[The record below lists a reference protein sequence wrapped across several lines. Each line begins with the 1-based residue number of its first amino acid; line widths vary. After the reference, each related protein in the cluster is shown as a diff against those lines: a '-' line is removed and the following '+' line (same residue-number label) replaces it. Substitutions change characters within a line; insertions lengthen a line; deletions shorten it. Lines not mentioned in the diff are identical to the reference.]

1 MDLADA
7 DPSERS
13 EIDVLIGADYYW
25 KVATGRIKHGRVG
38 PTAVE
43 TRFGWVLSGPV
54 PGFSQ
59 TTISNFVSSHVLKV
73 GCTDQLDLA
82 SLDKKLQAFWDL
94 DTMGIRGEDCIYS
107 RFTKNISLQDG
118 RYCVHL
124 PWKEPHPL
132 LPDNYELSKDR
143 LFNLLRRLRQSPD
156 ILNQYDAVIQDQ
168 IKCGIVEVVEAQDS
182 GIVRRTHYIPH
193 HAVIREDKQTT
204 KLRIVYDASARSGG
218 PSLNDSLSGDIE
230 KAFLM
235 ISVSEEDRDAL
246 RFLWVED
253 LSSHLPRLVTL
264 RFARVVFGVSSSPF
278 LLNATLRYHMERYRT
293 SDPSFVDQFVR
304 SVYVDD
310 ITSGADT
317 EEEALELAMKSRQRL
332 AEAGFNLRRL
342 VTNLPRLQNSLSS
355 FEKQQSER
363 EIGCN
368 TVTSDEESYAK
379 NTLGDRDICAARI
392 GWDETLSEELLIKWR
407 ELVANLKQSQPL
419 RIPRYYFSGID
430 VSTLHTCTLFGFC
443 DASKKAYAAVI
454 FLQMKTPNQCMTR
467 FMVSRTRVAPL
478 NAQTIPRLE
487 LLAALLLARLVS
499 TITKAVQPELIF
511 DIMVCFTDSKI
522 ALYWIRGFSKE
533 WKQFVQN
540 RVDEIRTLVPMDSW
554 YHCPGETNLADL
566 PSRGIGLCNTVD
578 SSMWLN
584 GPKWIADDEFE
595 PQYSDT
601 SIPEEC
607 LSEMKVK
614 DLMAHSVLIT
624 QGCCQYEPVITCEH
638 FSTLSHL
645 LRVTAYIQ
653 KFISI
658 LKAKVKRTNIP
669 SSVVT
674 ALDIESAL
682 LYWVKLSQRTLNQDE
697 QFDAWQKQLGLYCD
711 TDGVWRCKG
720 RLGNADLQEN
730 TKYPIFLNRKHHL
743 TALVVQD
750 CHTRVMHNGVKETLT
765 EFRSRYWIVRGPLY
779 LKNGDSKVWICLF
792 TCCAVRAVH
801 LELVPD
807 LTTSAFIC
815 CLRRFS
821 ARHGTPQRIVSDNS
835 KTFKSANKI
844 LLAPQKAPE
853 VQQYLSVSHIEWTFI
868 LEKAPWW
875 GGFYERIIQSVKR
888 CMKKV
893 IGRTRWT
900 YDELLTVLVEV
911 EATLNS
917 HPISYLSAED
927 FDEPLTPSHLLTG
940 RRLLTL
946 QAPATCEEDPEFGSG
961 DIKADLTRRMR
972 HLNRVM
978 ECFWRRWRSEYLAG
992 LREYHAYGARVKP
1005 ARSKVAAG
1013 DVVLIYDADQPR
1025 TMWRMGRV
1033 ESLLQ
1038 SSDGNVRGASLR
1050 VSSGSKST
1058 LLRRTIQQLYPL
1070 ETSVPVSSDPV
1081 PQPETAVAHT
1091 SEVEETDTTETVSCP
1106 RRAAAQ
1112 LARYRLEEL
1121 TAEEND

>member
-1 MDLADA
+1 
-7 DPSERS
+7 
-13 EIDVLIGADYYW
+13 
-25 KVATGRIKHGRVG
+25 
-38 PTAVE
+38 
-43 TRFGWVLSGPV
+43 
-54 PGFSQ
+54 
-59 TTISNFVSSHVLKV
+59 
-73 GCTDQLDLA
+73 
-82 SLDKKLQAFWDL
+82 
-94 DTMGIRGEDCIYS
+94 
-107 RFTKNISLQDG
+107 
-118 RYCVHL
+118 
-124 PWKEPHPL
+124 
-132 LPDNYELSKDR
+132 
-143 LFNLLRRLRQSPD
+143 
-156 ILNQYDAVIQDQ
+156 
-168 IKCGIVEVVEAQDS
+168 
-182 GIVRRTHYIPH
+182 
-193 HAVIREDKQTT
+193 
-204 KLRIVYDASARSGG
+204 
-218 PSLNDSLSGDIE
+218 
-230 KAFLM
+230 
-235 ISVSEEDRDAL
+235 
-246 RFLWVED
+246 
-253 LSSHLPRLVTL
+253 
-264 RFARVVFGVSSSPF
+264 
-278 LLNATLRYHMERYRT
+278 
-293 SDPSFVDQFVR
+293 
-304 SVYVDD
+304 
-310 ITSGADT
+310 
-317 EEEALELAMKSRQRL
+317 
-332 AEAGFNLRRL
+332 
-342 VTNLPRLQNSLSS
+342 
-355 FEKQQSER
+355 
-363 EIGCN
+363 
-368 TVTSDEESYAK
+368 
-379 NTLGDRDICAARI
+379 
-392 GWDETLSEELLIKWR
+392 
-407 ELVANLKQSQPL
+407 
-419 RIPRYYFSGID
+419 
-430 VSTLHTCTLFGFC
+430 
-443 DASKKAYAAVI
+443 
-454 FLQMKTPNQCMTR
+454 
-467 FMVSRTRVAPL
+467 
-478 NAQTIPRLE
+478 
-487 LLAALLLARLVS
+487 
-499 TITKAVQPELIF
+499 
-511 DIMVCFTDSKI
+511 
-522 ALYWIRGFSKE
+522 
-533 WKQFVQN
+533 
-540 RVDEIRTLVPMDSW
+540 
-554 YHCPGETNLADL
+554 
-566 PSRGIGLCNTVD
+566 
-578 SSMWLN
+578 
-584 GPKWIADDEFE
+584 
-595 PQYSDT
+595 
-601 SIPEEC
+601 
-607 LSEMKVK
+607 MKVK

-624 QGCCQYEPVITCEH
+624 QGCCQYEPVITCEY
-638 FSTLSHL
+638 FSTLSRL

-765 EFRSRYWIVRGPLY
+765 EFRSRYWIVRGRQFVQRLLNECRICRRHNSRPFTGPTPPPLPDYRVQESPPFSATGVDYAGPLY

-815 CLRRFS
+815 SLRRFS

-844 LLAPQKAPE
+844 LLALQKAPE

-888 CMKKV
+888 CMRKV
-893 IGRTRWT
+893 IGRARLT

-917 HPISYLSAED
+917 RPISYLSAED

-1025 TMWRMGRV
+1025 TMWRMGTV

-1058 LLRRTIQQLYPL
+1058 LSRQPIQQLYPL

-1081 PQPETAVAHT
+1081 PQPETAVAYT
-1091 SEVEETDTTETVSCP
+1091 SEVEETDTTETVSRP